1 MIGDREEPLAGLD
14 GVEQHQARNR
24 PRPCGH
30 AAGNPEPLPR
40 GDDARQAEA
49 VGTREPCRAHAVAA
63 RDHREALARSNR
75 VHHWTHDG
83 ARARAARER
92 SERARARDPVRIESA
107 SALESLQRGG
117 GRRIEPAVE
126 LRGGQTES
134 PQAELERGDVPA
146 DAAGRKL
153 SLTEQRPPELA
164 ELAASEVA
172 DLPGRPD
179 PVPPLQAEDR
189 AAGHRPGDAVDLALV
204 EAVRAQRDLQRR
216 HLGALR
222 GNRRPGDPEG
232 SGDRDDDH
240 DDSMHGTAVLRPRAP
255 GSCRS
260 EGAAT
265 ILAAA
270 FPGSSIGRASGC

>member
-1 MIGDREEPLAGLD
+1 M
-14 GVEQHQARNR
+14 
-24 PRPCGH
+24 
-30 AAGNPEPLPR
+30 
-40 GDDARQAEA
+40 
-49 VGTREPCRAHAVAA
+49 RAPATP
-63 RDHREALARSNR
+63 S
-75 VHHWTHDG
+75 G
-83 ARARAARER
+83 
-92 SERARARDPVRIESA
+92 IESA

-117 GRRIEPAVE
+117 GRRVEPTVE

-134 PQAELERGDVPA
+134 PQAKLERGDVPA

-153 SLTEQRPPELA
+153 SLTEQRPAELA

-222 GNRRPGDPEG
+222 SNRRPGDPEG

-240 DDSMHGTAVLRPRAP
+240 DAFDARNCGPSPTSARFLPLKA
-255 GSCRS
+255 
-260 EGAAT
+260 AAT